1 MSKTNSNGLS
11 GNIED
16 IKVTEENSPLTSL
29 SECCMGY
36 EFGQKIQIT
45 STTVLW
51 DQELAAVLKP
61 LCTERGLFSMCI
73 DIYTQENTHSNPRDF
88 GSETNTQQYMTI
100 ICMSVYLR

>member
-1 MSKTNSNGLS
+1 MFNFFDFFNHCFIMNIPEGVILNSH
-11 GNIED
+11 
-16 IKVTEENSPLTSL
+16 SL
-29 SECCMGY
+29 L
-36 EFGQKIQIT
+36 IT

-61 LCTERGLFSMCI
+61 LCTERGHFSMCI
-73 DIYTQENTHSNPRDF
+73 GIYTQGNTHSNPRDF